1 MYVRKGE
8 IKYGNE
14 KSSERHKR
22 QVAGYRELRLLD
34 SQVPTGDIRVHL
46 DNPDFDLTGG
56 SIAIRRSNDECTKA
70 QGYCIVEYAYLSAGV
85 DFDITP

>member
-1 MYVRKGE
+1 MNV
-8 IKYGNE
+8 INA
-14 KSSERHKR
+14 

-34 SQVPTGDIRVHL
+34 SQVKTGDMEVHL
-46 DNPDFDLTGG
+46 EDPNFDLTGG
-56 SIAIRRSNDECTKA
+56 SIAIRRTNDECKKA